1 MAVNDTEER
10 SFLEGRHAVSEAL
23 KMRRTIDKIYLLRNF
38 GEDSDLS
45 AIRSLAR
52 SAGVPVVEADRR
64 KLDFMSETGAH
75 QGVIASV
82 PAAAYVSVEEILR
95 RAEESGEPPLI
106 VLCDNLSDPHNLG
119 AIIRTA
125 GAVGAHG
132 VIIPKHRS
140 VSLTAVCAKA
150 AAGALEH
157 VPVAKVTNL
166 SETIVQLQ
174 KQGIWVFGTAGEGT
188 TSLYDA
194 DFVRPAAIVIGSEGD
209 GMSRL
214 VRDRCDYIVSIPMK
228 GAVPSLNAS
237 AAAAVVLFEAMR
249 RRMGR

>member
-1 MAVNDTEER
+1 MPVNETEER
-10 SFLEGRHAVSEAL
+10 SVLEGRHAVTEAL
-23 KMRRTIDKIYLLRNF
+23 RMRRTIDKIYILRNP
-38 GEDSDLS
+38 GEDSDLA
-45 AIRSLAR
+45 AIRTLAR
-52 SAGVPVVEADRR
+52 SAGIPVAEADRR
-64 KLDFMSETGAH
+64 KLDQMSVTGVH
-75 QGVIASV
+75 QGVIATV
-82 PAAAYVSVEEILR
+82 PAVSYSTVEDILNAAK
-95 RAEESGEPPLI
+95 ESGEPPLI
-106 VLCDNLSDPHNLG
+106 ILCDNLSDPHNLG

-166 SETIVQLQ
+166 AETIVNLQ
-174 KQGIWVFGTAGEGT
+174 KNGVWVFGTAGEGT

-194 DFVRPAAIVIGSEGD
+194 DFARPCAIVIGSEGD

-214 VRDRCDYIVSIPMK
+214 VRERCDYIVSIPMK

-237 AAAAVVLFEAMR
+237 AAAAVVCFEAMR